1 MSMRLKPEVLKVGDK
16 VRNKVSGDEG
26 MVIIARIPDTE
37 DCALVRFDSN
47 PNGDGYTIAWSQLD
61 KVTQG

>member
-1 MSMRLKPEVLKVGDK
+1 MRLKPEVFKVGDK
-16 VRNKVSGDEG
+16 VRNKISGEQG
-26 MVIIARIPDTE
+26 TVIVPRASHTW

-47 PNGDGYTIAWSQLD
+47 PNGDDYTIAWSQLE

>member
-1 MSMRLKPEVLKVGDK
+1 MRLKPEVLKVGDK
-16 VRNKVSGDEG
+16 VRNKVSGDQG
-26 MVIIARIPDTE
+26 TVIIARVPHTE

-47 PNGDGYTIAWSQLD
+47 PNGDGYTIAWSQLE